1 MNKFILLIIGF
12 LFIASSLNDARK
24 ANEAFK
30 NGDYE
35 LAVELYRQAIDQN
48 PDNSRLYFN
57 LGNALAE
64 AGQTEEAM
72 QVYEQ
77 FRSMTEASNQQAL
90 ADYNQGKLLSE
101 QENYDEAIS
110 HFREALRKNPNDEDA
125 RFNYEL
131 AQRMK
136 QQQEQQQ
143 QEQQQDSQSDQDD
156 SEGEQE
162 QEQENDQNQD
172 ENEQQDPSQQ
182 PQNQDQPQ
190 NQEQLPESASM
201 SQQEAENI
209 LDALEQLE
217 KELLENREKEANVRR
232 QQNDKDW

>member
-1 MNKFILLIIGF
+1 MNKFILLIVGF
-12 LFIASSLNDARK
+12 LFVASSLNDARK

-35 LAVELYRQAIDQN
+35 LAVQLYRQAIDQN

-64 AGQTEEAM
+64 AGNTEEAM
-72 QVYEQ
+72 EVYEQ
-77 FRSMTEASNQQAL
+77 FKSMTEVNDQQAL
-90 ADYNQGKLLSE
+90 ADYNKGKLLSE
-101 QENYDEAIS
+101 QENFDEAIS
-110 HFREALRKNPNDEDA
+110 HFREALRKNPDDEDA

-156 SEGEQE
+156 SDGEE
-162 QEQENDQNQD
+162 EEQENDQNQ
-172 ENEQQDPSQQ
+172 QQNPNQQ

-190 NQEQLPESASM
+190 DQEQRPEPSNM
-201 SQQEAENI
+201 SEEEAENI

-217 KELLENREKEANVRR
+217 RELLENREKEANVRR

>member
-1 MNKFILLIIGF
+1 MNKFVLLIIGF
-12 LFIASSLNDARK
+12 LFVASSLNDARK

-35 LAVELYRQAIDQN
+35 LAVQLYRQAIDQN

-64 AGQTEEAM
+64 AGNTEEAM
-72 QVYEQ
+72 EVYEK
-77 FRSMTEASNQQAL
+77 FKSMTEVNNQQAL
-90 ADYNQGKLLSE
+90 ADYNKGKLLSE
-101 QENYDEAIS
+101 QENFDEAIS
-110 HFREALRKNPNDEDA
+110 DFREALRKNPDDEDA

-143 QEQQQDSQSDQDD
+143 QQQQQDSQSDQDD
-156 SEGEQE
+156 SDGEE
-162 QEQENDQNQD
+162 EEQENDQNQ
-172 ENEQQDPSQQ
+172 QQNPNQQ

-190 NQEQLPESASM
+190 DQEQRPEPSNM
-201 SQQEAENI
+201 SEEEAENI

-217 KELLENREKEANVRR
+217 RELLENREKEANVRR

>member
-1 MNKFILLIIGF
+1 MNKFILLIVGF
-12 LFIASSLNDARK
+12 LFVASSLNDARK

-35 LAVELYRQAIDQN
+35 LAVQLYRQAIDQN
-48 PDNSRLYFN
+48 PDNSHLYFN

-64 AGQTEEAM
+64 AGYTDEAMEVYNQFRNMTEE
-72 QVYEQ
+72 
-77 FRSMTEASNQQAL
+77 SNQQAL
-90 ADYNQGKLLSE
+90 ADYNRGKLLSE
-101 QENYDEAIS
+101 QENFDEALS

-136 QQQEQQQ
+136 QQQEQQKQ
-143 QEQQQDSQSDQDD
+143 DQQQDSQSDQDD
-156 SEGEQE
+156 SEDEQE
-162 QEQENDQNQD
+162 QSDDQNQ
-172 ENEQQDPSQQ
+172 NEDQQQDPNQQ

-190 NQEQLPESASM
+190 NQEQLPEPSNM
-201 SQQEAENI
+201 SQEEAENI
-209 LDALEQLE
+209 LDALEQIE
-217 KELLENREKEANVRR
+217 RELLENREKEANVSR

>member
-64 AGQTEEAM
+64 AGYTEEAM
-72 QVYEQ
+72 EVYEQ
-77 FRSMTEASNQQAL
+77 FRNMTEESNQQAM
-90 ADYNQGKLLSE
+90 ADYNKGKLLSE
-101 QENYDEAIS
+101 QENFDEAIS
-110 HFREALRKNPNDEDA
+110 HFREALRKNPDDEDA

-131 AQRMK
+131 AQRLK
-136 QQQEQQQ
+136 QQQD
-143 QEQQQDSQSDQDD
+143 QQQDSQSDQDD
-156 SEGEQE
+156 SEGEE
-162 QEQENDQNQD
+162 EQENDQNQD
-172 ENEQQDPSQQ
+172 ENQQQDPNQQ
-182 PQNQDQPQ
+182 PQNQDQSQ
-190 NQEQLPESASM
+190 QDQEQLPKPTNM
-201 SQQEAENI
+201 SEQEAENI
-209 LDALEQLE
+209 LDALEQIE
-217 KELLENREKEANVRR
+217 RELLENREKEANVRR

>member
-1 MNKFILLIIGF
+1 MNKFVLLIIGF
-12 LFIASSLNDARK
+12 LFVASSLNDARK

-48 PDNSRLYFN
+48 PDNPRLYFN
-57 LGNALAE
+57 LGNALAK
-64 AGQTEEAM
+64 AGNTEEAM
-72 QVYEQ
+72 ELYEQ
-77 FRSMTEASNQQAL
+77 YKSMTEVNDQQAL
-90 ADYNQGKLLSE
+90 ADYNKGKLLSE
-101 QENYDEAIS
+101 QENFDEAIS

-143 QEQQQDSQSDQDD
+143 QDQQQDSQSDQDD

-162 QEQENDQNQD
+162 QENDQNQD
-172 ENEQQDPSQQ
+172 ENQQQNPNQQ

-190 NQEQLPESASM
+190 NQEQRPEPANM
-201 SQQEAENI
+201 SEEEAENI

-217 KELLENREKEANVRR
+217 RELLENREKEANVRR

>member
-1 MNKFILLIIGF
+1 MNKFVLLIIGF
-12 LFIASSLNDARK
+12 LFVASSLNDARK

-35 LAVELYRQAIDQN
+35 LAVQLYRQAIDQN

-64 AGQTEEAM
+64 AGNTEEAM
-72 QVYEQ
+72 EVYEQ
-77 FRSMTEASNQQAL
+77 FKSMTEVNDQQAL
-90 ADYNQGKLLSE
+90 ADYNKGKLLSE
-101 QENYDEAIS
+101 QENFDEAIS
-110 HFREALRKNPNDEDA
+110 HFREALRKNPDDEDA

-136 QQQEQQQ
+136 QQQEKQQ

-156 SEGEQE
+156 SDGEE
-162 QEQENDQNQD
+162 EEQENDQNQ
-172 ENEQQDPSQQ
+172 QQNPNQQ

-190 NQEQLPESASM
+190 DQEQRPEPSNM
-201 SQQEAENI
+201 SEEEAENI

-217 KELLENREKEANVRR
+217 RELLENREKEANVRR

>member
-1 MNKFILLIIGF
+1 MNKFVLLIIGF
-12 LFIASSLNDARK
+12 LFVASSLNDARK

-35 LAVELYRQAIDQN
+35 LAVQLYRQAIDQN

-64 AGQTEEAM
+64 AGNTEEAM
-72 QVYEQ
+72 EVYEK
-77 FRSMTEASNQQAL
+77 FKSMTEVNDQQAL
-90 ADYNQGKLLSE
+90 ADYNKGKLLSE
-101 QENYDEAIS
+101 QENFDEAIS
-110 HFREALRKNPNDEDA
+110 HFREALRKNPDDEDA

-156 SEGEQE
+156 SDGEEE
-162 QEQENDQNQD
+162 QEQENDQKQD
-172 ENEQQDPSQQ
+172 ENQQQNPNQQ

-190 NQEQLPESASM
+190 DQEQRPEPSNM
-201 SQQEAENI
+201 SEEEAENI

-217 KELLENREKEANVRR
+217 RELLENREKEANVRR
-232 QQNDKDW
+232 QQNEKDW

>member
-1 MNKFILLIIGF
+1 MNKLILLIIGF

-57 LGNALAE
+57 LGNALAK
-64 AGQTEEAM
+64 AGYTEEAM
-72 QVYEQ
+72 KVYEQ
-77 FRSMTEASNQQAL
+77 FRNMTEEINQQAL
-90 ADYNQGKLLSE
+90 ADYNKGKLLSE
-101 QENYDEAIS
+101 QENFDEAIS
-110 HFREALRKNPNDEDA
+110 HFREALRKNPDDEDA

-131 AQRMK
+131 AQRLK

-143 QEQQQDSQSDQDD
+143 QDQQQDSKSDQDD
-156 SEGEQE
+156 SEGEDD
-162 QEQENDQNQD
+162 QENDENQD
-172 ENEQQDPSQQ
+172 ENQQQDPNQK
-182 PQNQDQPQ
+182 PQNQDQSQ
-190 NQEQLPESASM
+190 QDQEQLPKPTNM
-201 SQQEAENI
+201 SEQEAENI
-209 LDALEQLE
+209 LDALEQIE
-217 KELLENREKEANVRR
+217 RELLENREKEANVRR

>member
-1 MNKFILLIIGF
+1 MNKFILLIVGF
-12 LFIASSLNDARK
+12 LFVASSLNDARK

-35 LAVELYRQAIDQN
+35 LAVQLYRQAIDQN

-64 AGQTEEAM
+64 AGYTDEAMEVYNQFRNMTEE
-72 QVYEQ
+72 
-77 FRSMTEASNQQAL
+77 SNQQAL
-90 ADYNQGKLLSE
+90 ADYNRGKLLSE
-101 QENYDEAIS
+101 QENFDEALS

-143 QEQQQDSQSDQDD
+143 QQQQQDSQSDQDD
-156 SEGEQE
+156 SDGEE
-162 QEQENDQNQD
+162 EEQENDQNQ
-172 ENEQQDPSQQ
+172 QQNPNQQ

-190 NQEQLPESASM
+190 DQEQRPEPSNM
-201 SQQEAENI
+201 SEEEAENI

-217 KELLENREKEANVRR
+217 RELLENREKEANVRR

>member
-1 MNKFILLIIGF
+1 MNKFILLIVGF
-12 LFIASSLNDARK
+12 LFVASSLNDARK

-35 LAVELYRQAIDQN
+35 LAVQLYRQAIDQN

-64 AGQTEEAM
+64 AGYTDEAMEVYNQFRNMTEE
-72 QVYEQ
+72 
-77 FRSMTEASNQQAL
+77 SNQQAL
-90 ADYNQGKLLSE
+90 ADYNRGKLLSE
-101 QENYDEAIS
+101 QENFDEALS

-136 QQQEQQQ
+136 QQQEQQKQ
-143 QEQQQDSQSDQDD
+143 DQQQDSQSDQDD
-156 SEGEQE
+156 SEDEQE
-162 QEQENDQNQD
+162 QSDDQNQ
-172 ENEQQDPSQQ
+172 NEDQQQDPNQQ

-190 NQEQLPESASM
+190 NQEQLPEPSNM
-201 SQQEAENI
+201 SQEEAENI
-209 LDALEQLE
+209 LDALEQIE
-217 KELLENREKEANVRR
+217 RELLENREKEANVSR

>member
-1 MNKFILLIIGF
+1 MNKFVLLIIGF
-12 LFIASSLNDARK
+12 LFLASSLNDARK

-35 LAVELYRQAIDQN
+35 LAVQLYRQAIDQN
-48 PDNSRLYFN
+48 PENPRLYFN

-64 AGQTEEAM
+64 AGNTEEAM
-72 QVYEQ
+72 EVYEQ
-77 FRSMTEASNQQAL
+77 FKSMTEVHDQQAL
-90 ADYNQGKLLSE
+90 ADYNKGKLLSE
-101 QENYDEAIS
+101 QENFDEAIS
-110 HFREALRKNPNDEDA
+110 HFREALRKNPTDEDA

-136 QQQEQQQ
+136 QQQEQQ
-143 QEQQQDSQSDQDD
+143 EQQQDSQSDQDD
-156 SEGEQE
+156 SDGEEEQE
-162 QEQENDQNQD
+162 DDQNQ
-172 ENEQQDPSQQ
+172 QQNPNQQ

-190 NQEQLPESASM
+190 DQEQRPEPSNM
-201 SQQEAENI
+201 SEEEAENI

-217 KELLENREKEANVRR
+217 RELLENREKEANVRR

>member
-1 MNKFILLIIGF
+1 MNKFVLLIIGF
-12 LFIASSLNDARK
+12 LFVASSLNDARK

-35 LAVELYRQAIDQN
+35 LAVQLYRQAIDQN

-64 AGQTEEAM
+64 AGNTEEAM
-72 QVYEQ
+72 EVYEK
-77 FRSMTEASNQQAL
+77 FKSMTEVNDQQAL
-90 ADYNQGKLLSE
+90 ADYNKGKLLSE
-101 QENYDEAIS
+101 QENFDEAIS
-110 HFREALRKNPNDEDA
+110 DFREALRKNPDDEDA

-156 SEGEQE
+156 SDGEE
-162 QEQENDQNQD
+162 EEQENDQNQ
-172 ENEQQDPSQQ
+172 QQNPNQQ

-190 NQEQLPESASM
+190 DQEQRPEPSNM
-201 SQQEAENI
+201 SEEEAENI

-217 KELLENREKEANVRR
+217 RELLENREKEANVRR

>member
-1 MNKFILLIIGF
+1 MNKFILLIVGF
-12 LFIASSLNDARK
+12 LFVASSLNDARK

-35 LAVELYRQAIDQN
+35 LAVQLYRQAIDQN

-64 AGQTEEAM
+64 AGYTDEAMEVYNQFRNMTEE
-72 QVYEQ
+72 
-77 FRSMTEASNQQAL
+77 SNQQAL
-90 ADYNQGKLLSE
+90 ADYNRGKLLSE
-101 QENYDEAIS
+101 QENFDEALS

-136 QQQEQQQ
+136 QQQEQQKQ
-143 QEQQQDSQSDQDD
+143 DQQQDSQSDQDD
-156 SEGEQE
+156 SEDEQE
-162 QEQENDQNQD
+162 QSDDQNQN
-172 ENEQQDPSQQ
+172 ENQQQDPNQQ

-190 NQEQLPESASM
+190 NQEQLPEPSNM
-201 SQQEAENI
+201 SQEEAENI
-209 LDALEQLE
+209 LDALEQIE
-217 KELLENREKEANVRR
+217 RELLENREKEANVSR

>member
-64 AGQTEEAM
+64 AGYTEEAM
-72 QVYEQ
+72 EVYEQ
-77 FRSMTEASNQQAL
+77 FRNMTEESNQQAM
-90 ADYNQGKLLSE
+90 ADYNKGKLLSE
-101 QENYDEAIS
+101 QENFDEAIS
-110 HFREALRKNPNDEDA
+110 HFREALRKNPDDEDA

-131 AQRMK
+131 AQRLK
-136 QQQEQQQ
+136 QQQD
-143 QEQQQDSQSDQDD
+143 QQQDSQSDQDD
-156 SEGEQE
+156 SEGED
-162 QEQENDQNQD
+162 EQENDQNQD
-172 ENEQQDPSQQ
+172 ENQQQDPNQQ
-182 PQNQDQPQ
+182 PQNQDQSQ
-190 NQEQLPESASM
+190 QDQEQLPKPTNM
-201 SQQEAENI
+201 SEQEAENI
-209 LDALEQLE
+209 LDALEQIE
-217 KELLENREKEANVRR
+217 RELLENREKEANVRR

>member
-1 MNKFILLIIGF
+1 
-12 LFIASSLNDARK
+12 LFVASSLNDARK
-24 ANEAFK
+24 ANEAYK

-35 LAVELYRQAIDQN
+35 LAVQLYRQAIDQN
-48 PDNSRLYFN
+48 PDNPRLYFN

-64 AGQTEEAM
+64 IGNTEEAM
-72 QVYEQ
+72 AVYEQ
-77 FRSMTEASNQQAL
+77 YKSMTEVNDQQAL
-90 ADYNQGKLLSE
+90 ADYNKGKLLSE
-101 QENYDEAIS
+101 QENFDEALS
-110 HFREALRKNPNDEDA
+110 HFREALRKNPEDEDA

-136 QQQEQQQ
+136 QQQEQEQ

-162 QEQENDQNQD
+162 QENDQNQD
-172 ENEQQDPSQQ
+172 ENQQQNPNQQ
-182 PQNQDQPQ
+182 PQDQEQPQ
-190 NQEQLPESASM
+190 NQEQRPEPSNM
-201 SQQEAENI
+201 SEQEAENI

-217 KELLENREKEANVRR
+217 RELLENREKEANVSS

>member
-1 MNKFILLIIGF
+1 MNKFVLLIIGF
-12 LFIASSLNDARK
+12 LFVASSLNDARK

-35 LAVELYRQAIDQN
+35 LAVQLYRQAIDQN

-64 AGQTEEAM
+64 AGNTEEAM
-72 QVYEQ
+72 EVYEQ
-77 FRSMTEASNQQAL
+77 FKSMTEVNDQQAL
-90 ADYNQGKLLSE
+90 ADYNKGKLLSE
-101 QENYDEAIS
+101 QENFDEAIS
-110 HFREALRKNPNDEDA
+110 HFREALRKNPDDEDA

-156 SEGEQE
+156 SEGEEE
-162 QEQENDQNQD
+162 QEQENDQNQ
-172 ENEQQDPSQQ
+172 QQNPNQQ

-190 NQEQLPESASM
+190 DQEQRPEPSNM
-201 SQQEAENI
+201 SEEEAENI

-217 KELLENREKEANVRR
+217 RELLENREKEANVRR

>member
-1 MNKFILLIIGF
+1 MNKFVLLIIGF
-12 LFIASSLNDARK
+12 LFVASSLNDARK

-35 LAVELYRQAIDQN
+35 LAVQLYRQAIDQN

-57 LGNALAE
+57 LGNALAK
-64 AGQTEEAM
+64 AGNTEEAM
-72 QVYEQ
+72 EFYEQ
-77 FRSMTEASNQQAL
+77 FKSMTEVNDQQSL
-90 ADYNQGKLLSE
+90 ADYNKGKLLSE
-101 QENYDEAIS
+101 QENFDEAIS
-110 HFREALRKNPNDEDA
+110 HFREALRKNPDDEDA

-156 SEGEQE
+156 SEGEEEE
-162 QEQENDQNQD
+162 QEQENDQNQ
-172 ENEQQDPSQQ
+172 QQNPNQQ

-190 NQEQLPESASM
+190 DQEQRPEPSNM
-201 SQQEAENI
+201 SEEEAENI

-217 KELLENREKEANVRR
+217 RELLENREKEANVRR

>member
-1 MNKFILLIIGF
+1 MYKLILLFIGF
-12 LFIASSLNDARK
+12 LFVVSPLNDARK

-35 LAVELYRQAIDQN
+35 LAAQLYRQAIDQN
-48 PDNSRLYFN
+48 PEDPRLYFN

-64 AGQTEEAM
+64 AGNTDEAM
-72 QVYEQ
+72 EVFEQ
-77 FRSMTEASNQQAL
+77 FRNLTEENNQKAL
-90 ADYNQGKLLSE
+90 ADYNKGKLLSD
-101 QENYDEAIS
+101 QENFDEAIS
-110 HFREALRKNPNDEDA
+110 HFRDALRKNPNDEDA

-131 AQRMK
+131 AQRLK
-136 QQQEQQQ
+136 QQQE

-156 SEGEQE
+156 SEGEQD
-162 QEQENDQNQD
+162 QEDNQSQD
-172 ENEQQDPSQQ
+172 ENQQQDPNQQ

-190 NQEQLPESASM
+190 NQEQLPEPSNM
-201 SQQEAENI
+201 TQQEAENI

-217 KELLENREKEANVRR
+217 RELLENREKEANVSR

>member
-1 MNKFILLIIGF
+1 MNKFVLLIIGF
-12 LFIASSLNDARK
+12 LFVASSLNDARK

-35 LAVELYRQAIDQN
+35 LAVQLYRQAIDQN

-64 AGQTEEAM
+64 AGNTEEAM
-72 QVYEQ
+72 EVYEK
-77 FRSMTEASNQQAL
+77 FKSMTEVNNQQAL
-90 ADYNQGKLLSE
+90 ADYNKGKLLSE
-101 QENYDEAIS
+101 QENFDEAIS
-110 HFREALRKNPNDEDA
+110 HFREALRKNPDDEDA

-156 SEGEQE
+156 SDGEE
-162 QEQENDQNQD
+162 EEQENDQNQ
-172 ENEQQDPSQQ
+172 QQNPNQQ

-190 NQEQLPESASM
+190 DQEQRPEPSNM
-201 SQQEAENI
+201 SEEEAENI

-217 KELLENREKEANVRR
+217 RELLENREKEANVRR

>member
-1 MNKFILLIIGF
+1 MNKFVLLIIGF
-12 LFIASSLNDARK
+12 LFVASSLNDARK

-35 LAVELYRQAIDQN
+35 LAVQLYRQAIDQN

-64 AGQTEEAM
+64 AGNTEEAM
-72 QVYEQ
+72 EVYEQ
-77 FRSMTEASNQQAL
+77 FKSMTEVNDQQAL
-90 ADYNQGKLLSE
+90 ADYNKGKLLSE
-101 QENYDEAIS
+101 QENFDEAIS
-110 HFREALRKNPNDEDA
+110 HFREALRKNPDDEDA

-156 SEGEQE
+156 SDGEE
-162 QEQENDQNQD
+162 EQENDQKQD
-172 ENEQQDPSQQ
+172 ENQQQNPNQQ

-190 NQEQLPESASM
+190 DQEQRPEPSNM
-201 SQQEAENI
+201 SEEEAENI

-217 KELLENREKEANVRR
+217 RELLENREKEANVRR

>member
-1 MNKFILLIIGF
+1 MNKFVLLIIGF
-12 LFIASSLNDARK
+12 LFVASSLNDARK

-35 LAVELYRQAIDQN
+35 LAVQLYRQAIDQN

-64 AGQTEEAM
+64 AGNTEEAM
-72 QVYEQ
+72 EVYEK
-77 FRSMTEASNQQAL
+77 FKSMTEVNDQQAL
-90 ADYNQGKLLSE
+90 ADYNKGKLLSE
-101 QENYDEAIS
+101 QENFDEAIS
-110 HFREALRKNPNDEDA
+110 HFREALRKNPDDEDA

-143 QEQQQDSQSDQDD
+143 QQQQQDSQSDQDD
-156 SEGEQE
+156 SDGEE
-162 QEQENDQNQD
+162 EEQENDQNQ
-172 ENEQQDPSQQ
+172 QQNPNQQ

-190 NQEQLPESASM
+190 DQEQRPEPSNM
-201 SQQEAENI
+201 SEEEAENI

-217 KELLENREKEANVRR
+217 RELLENREKEANVRR

>member
-12 LFIASSLNDARK
+12 LLIASSLNDARK

-64 AGQTEEAM
+64 AGNTEEAM

-77 FRSMTEASNQQAL
+77 FRNMTEASNQQAL
-90 ADYNQGKLLSE
+90 ADYNKGKLLSE

-110 HFREALRKNPNDEDA
+110 QFREALRKNPDDEDA

-136 QQQEQQQ
+136 QEKEQE
-143 QEQQQDSQSDQDD
+143 QDSQSDQDE

-162 QEQENDQNQD
+162 QENDENQD
-172 ENEQQDPSQQ
+172 EGEQQNPNQQ
-182 PQNQDQPQ
+182 PQNEDQPQ
-190 NQEQLPESASM
+190 NQEQLPEPSSM

-232 QQNDKDW
+232 HQNDKDW

>member
-1 MNKFILLIIGF
+1 MNKFVLLIIGF
-12 LFIASSLNDARK
+12 LFVASSLNDARK

-35 LAVELYRQAIDQN
+35 LAVQLYRQAIDQN

-64 AGQTEEAM
+64 AGNTEEAM
-72 QVYEQ
+72 EVYEK
-77 FRSMTEASNQQAL
+77 FKSMTEVNDQQAL
-90 ADYNQGKLLSE
+90 ADYNKGKLLSE
-101 QENYDEAIS
+101 QENFDEAIS
-110 HFREALRKNPNDEDA
+110 HFREALRKNPDDEDA

-156 SEGEQE
+156 SEGEEE
-162 QEQENDQNQD
+162 QEQENDQNQ
-172 ENEQQDPSQQ
+172 QQNPNQQ

-190 NQEQLPESASM
+190 
-201 SQQEAENI
+201 
-209 LDALEQLE
+209 D
-217 KELLENREKEANVRR
+217 
-232 QQNDKDW
+232 

>member
-1 MNKFILLIIGF
+1 MNKFVLLIIGF
-12 LFIASSLNDARK
+12 LFVASSLNDARK

-35 LAVELYRQAIDQN
+35 LAVQLYRQAIDQN
-48 PDNSRLYFN
+48 PDNPRLYFN

-64 AGQTEEAM
+64 AGNTEEAM
-72 QVYEQ
+72 EVYEK
-77 FRSMTEASNQQAL
+77 FKSMTEVNDQQAL
-90 ADYNQGKLLSE
+90 ADYNKGKLLSE
-101 QENYDEAIS
+101 QENFDEAIS
-110 HFREALRKNPNDEDA
+110 HFREALRKNPDDEDA

-156 SEGEQE
+156 SDGEE
-162 QEQENDQNQD
+162 EEQENDQNQ
-172 ENEQQDPSQQ
+172 QQNPNQQ

-190 NQEQLPESASM
+190 DQEQRPEPSNM
-201 SQQEAENI
+201 SEEEAENI

-217 KELLENREKEANVRR
+217 RELLENREKEANVRR

>member
-1 MNKFILLIIGF
+1 MNKFVLLIIGF
-12 LFIASSLNDARK
+12 LFVASSLNDARK

-35 LAVELYRQAIDQN
+35 LAVQLYRQAIDQN

-64 AGQTEEAM
+64 AGNTEEAM
-72 QVYEQ
+72 EVYEQ
-77 FRSMTEASNQQAL
+77 FKSMTEVNDQQAL
-90 ADYNQGKLLSE
+90 ADYNKGKLLSE
-101 QENYDEAIS
+101 QENFDEAIS
-110 HFREALRKNPNDEDA
+110 HFREALRKNPDDEDA

-156 SEGEQE
+156 SDGEE
-162 QEQENDQNQD
+162 EEQENDQNQ
-172 ENEQQDPSQQ
+172 QQNPNQQ

-190 NQEQLPESASM
+190 DQEQRPEPSNM
-201 SQQEAENI
+201 SEEEAENI

-217 KELLENREKEANVRR
+217 RELLENREKEANVRR

>member
-1 MNKFILLIIGF
+1 MNKFVLLIIGF
-12 LFIASSLNDARK
+12 LFVASSLNDARK

-35 LAVELYRQAIDQN
+35 LAVQLYRQAIDQN

-64 AGQTEEAM
+64 AGNTEEAM
-72 QVYEQ
+72 EVYEK
-77 FRSMTEASNQQAL
+77 FKSMTEVNDQQAL
-90 ADYNQGKLLSE
+90 ADYNKGKLLSE
-101 QENYDEAIS
+101 QENFDEAIS
-110 HFREALRKNPNDEDA
+110 HFREALRKNPDDEDA

-156 SEGEQE
+156 SDGEE
-162 QEQENDQNQD
+162 EEQENDQNQ
-172 ENEQQDPSQQ
+172 QQNPNQQ

-190 NQEQLPESASM
+190 DQEQRPEPSNM
-201 SQQEAENI
+201 SEEEAENI

-217 KELLENREKEANVRR
+217 RELLENREKEANVRR